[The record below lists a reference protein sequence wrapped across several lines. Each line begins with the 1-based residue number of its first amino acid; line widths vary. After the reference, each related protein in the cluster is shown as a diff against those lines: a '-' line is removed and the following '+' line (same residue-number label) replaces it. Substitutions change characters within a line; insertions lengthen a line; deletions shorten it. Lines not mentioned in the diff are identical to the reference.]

1 MVRSFGL
8 GLGLTLG
15 LAFVGL
21 APAACDPAPCDDRC
35 GLGTTCQGGKCI
47 VEAAPDGGTTGAAA
61 DAVPA
66 KGRRKGRRRRG
77 SRSGG
82 DAVAG
87 SAPVFDDSAIPRFDP
102 NRVQTIGEGQG
113 SERLSD
119 RKVRQE
125 LERLEPGFNRC
136 IEQVANAGVDI
147 GSGQVSF
154 EIGIEPSGKV
164 WGITATAPRALRESG
179 VVACMRKA
187 IHRHRFPSWD
197 GPPMGVDYSFDV
209 R

>member
-1 MVRSFGL
+1 MLRR
-8 GLGLTLG
+8 LG
-15 LAFVGL
+15 LAVVAL
-21 APAACDPAPCDDRC
+21 VPVACDPAPCDDRC
-35 GLGTTCQGGKCI
+35 GPGTRCQSGKCV
-47 VEAAPDGGTTGAAA
+47 VEEAPAVDTTGAARA
-61 DAVPA
+61 AAPDEGRR
-66 KGRRKGRRRRG
+66 KGRRKGRRGRG
-77 SRSGG
+77 RS
-82 DAVAG
+82 DADGPATA

-119 RKVRQE
+119 RKVRQQ
-125 LERLEPGFNRC
+125 LERLEPRFNRC
-136 IEQVANAGVDI
+136 IEQVASAGVEV

-164 WGITATAPRALRESG
+164 WGITATAPKALRASG
-179 VVACMRKA
+179 VVACMRGA
-187 IHRHRFPSWD
+187 IHGHRFPSWD